1 MSRQDF
7 DQGDV
12 EIITELMNIGFGAA
26 AADLSMLI
34 DVMVRI
40 SVPKVRVVSLSEYR
54 QFVDDFKKEH
64 KVLTVSSQTFL
75 GKVSGS
81 GILILPGE
89 DPFYIL
95 SNVDGEVEKEQP
107 AGEEILAD
115 LTNLM
120 VGASIS
126 KISELLEEVV
136 QFEESQVLCWKE
148 NGFPDTM
155 FRNDEMHIVLEAN
168 FTMESGDHKGYLLL
182 VTREESIPWL
192 KKALKNFMDQ
202 FG

>member
-1 MSRQDF
+1 MSRHDF

-54 QFVDDFKKEH
+54 QFLDDFKKEH